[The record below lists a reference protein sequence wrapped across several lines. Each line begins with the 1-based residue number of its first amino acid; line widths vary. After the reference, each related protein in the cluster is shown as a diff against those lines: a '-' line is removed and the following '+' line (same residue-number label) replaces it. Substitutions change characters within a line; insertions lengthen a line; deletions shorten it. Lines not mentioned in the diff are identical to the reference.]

1 MLYDDVQHL
10 GFRGVRGDRFLT
22 YPNRAGSLETC
33 GFKQRF
39 WSLLGLRPKETCARG
54 RGTLPVGDMEENER
68 AVEDAG
74 PYKGLGESAPV
85 SGGASMRAAGDAGPY
100 GSESGAVSKFENIS
114 KRTDIST
121 SRAGA
126 TRGGITNN
134 IKNHEAS
141 QKPPLRSNGAAHYRA
156 ERGSG
161 SDKGSVSDSLYDD
174 VQHLGFRGVRGDR
187 FLTYPNRAGSLETC
201 GFKQRFWSLLGLRP
215 KETCARGRGTL
226 PVGDMEENERAVED
240 AGPYKGLGE
249 SAPVSGGAS
258 MRAAGDAGPYGSE
271 SGAVSKFENISK
283 RTDISTSRAGA
294 RSIPLKITGKEQ

>member
-1 MLYDDVQHL
+1 
-10 GFRGVRGDRFLT
+10 
-22 YPNRAGSLETC
+22 
-33 GFKQRF
+33 
-39 WSLLGLRPKETCARG
+39 
-54 RGTLPVGDMEENER
+54 
-68 AVEDAG
+68 
-74 PYKGLGESAPV
+74 
-85 SGGASMRAAGDAGPY
+85 MRAAGDAGPY

-126 TRGGITNN
+126 TRGGITNK

-161 SDKGSVSDSLYDD
+161 SDKRIVSDSLYDD

-215 KETCARGRGTL
+215 KVTRARGRGTL
-226 PVGDMEENERAVED
+226 PVGDMEEKRTGRRGRRPLQRVRRKCAGIWYLAVRRCGLPGTPAPTGARVGPSANLRTSANEQIY
-240 AGPYKGLGE
+240 P
-249 SAPVSGGAS
+249 
-258 MRAAGDAGPYGSE
+258 RAAPEREA
-271 SGAVSKFENISK
+271 F
-283 RTDISTSRAGA
+283 
-294 RSIPLKITGKEQ
+294 L

>member
-1 MLYDDVQHL
+1 
-10 GFRGVRGDRFLT
+10 
-22 YPNRAGSLETC
+22 
-33 GFKQRF
+33 
-39 WSLLGLRPKETCARG
+39 
-54 RGTLPVGDMEENER
+54 
-68 AVEDAG
+68 
-74 PYKGLGESAPV
+74 
-85 SGGASMRAAGDAGPY
+85 MRAAGDAGPY

-161 SDKGSVSDSLYDD
+161 SGKRIVSDSLYDD

-215 KETCARGRGTL
+215 KVTRARKRGVLPSKKMSGPSRTTPIPAKSISPSKKGSPRPWARDPCNHQSLSSLRTAINASVGTCTVPRFRIFFL
-226 PVGDMEENERAVED
+226 PSFCFSSSFFLRV
-240 AGPYKGLGE
+240 
-249 SAPVSGGAS
+249 
-258 MRAAGDAGPYGSE
+258 
-271 SGAVSKFENISK
+271 IS
-283 RTDISTSRAGA
+283 
-294 RSIPLKITGKEQ
+294 PP

>member
-1 MLYDDVQHL
+1 MGLFAAWSQGNKGKSKDHW
-10 GFRGVRGDRFLT
+10 FLAAFLHPFAAVGKRVSRRSAK
-22 YPNRAGSLETC
+22 YPFLWR
-33 GFKQRF
+33 K
-39 WSLLGLRPKETCARG
+39 
-54 RGTLPVGDMEENER
+54 NER

-114 KRTDIST
+114 KRTDTST
-121 SRAGA
+121 TRAGA

-161 SDKGSVSDSLYDD
+161 SDKRSVSDSLYDD

-215 KETCARGRGTL
+215 KVTRARKRGTF
-226 PVGDMEENERAVED
+226 PFRC
-240 AGPYKGLGE
+240 
-249 SAPVSGGAS
+249 
-258 MRAAGDAGPYGSE
+258 
-271 SGAVSKFENISK
+271 
-283 RTDISTSRAGA
+283 
-294 RSIPLKITGKEQ
+294 

>member
-1 MLYDDVQHL
+1 MKPAVSSSVFGHFWGCGQKCPAPEGAEL
-10 GFRGVRGDRFLT
+10 
-22 YPNRAGSLETC
+22 SLSVTWR
-33 GFKQRF
+33 K
-39 WSLLGLRPKETCARG
+39 
-54 RGTLPVGDMEENER
+54 NER

-74 PYKGLGESAPV
+74 SYKGLGESAPV
-85 SGGASMRAAGDAGPY
+85 SGGASMRAARDAGPY

-114 KRTDIST
+114 KRTDTST

-161 SDKGSVSDSLYDD
+161 SDKRSVSDSLYDD

-201 GFKQRFWSLLGLRP
+201 GFKQRFWPLLGLRP
-215 KETCARGRGTL
+215 KVTRARGRGTL
-226 PVGDMEENERAVED
+226 PVGDMEEKRTGRRGRRPLQRVRRKCAGIWRCVD
-240 AGPYKGLGE
+240 AGCRG
-249 SAPVSGGAS
+249 
-258 MRAAGDAGPYGSE
+258 R
-271 SGAVSKFENISK
+271 
-283 RTDISTSRAGA
+283 R
-294 RSIPLKITGKEQ
+294 PLRERERGRQQI

>member
-1 MLYDDVQHL
+1 MVTW
-10 GFRGVRGDRFLT
+10 R
-22 YPNRAGSLETC
+22 
-33 GFKQRF
+33 K
-39 WSLLGLRPKETCARG
+39 
-54 RGTLPVGDMEENER
+54 NER

-74 PYKGLGESAPV
+74 PY
-85 SGGASMRAAGDAGPY
+85 
-100 GSESGAVSKFENIS
+100 GSENGAVSKFENIS
-114 KRTDIST
+114 KRADTST

-161 SDKGSVSDSLYDD
+161 SDKRSVSDSLYDD

-201 GFKQRFWSLLGLRP
+201 GFKQRFGHFWGCGQKRPAPAGAELSLLVTWR
-215 KETCARGRGTL
+215 K
-226 PVGDMEENERAVED
+226 NERAVGD

-258 MRAAGDAGPYGSE
+258 MRAVGNAAPARGGRISTAQKTPSAPSAQRVSFTCTCVGLWVSAGPCRRGYPRPWERG
-271 SGAVSKFENISK
+271 
-283 RTDISTSRAGA
+283 TSW
-294 RSIPLKITGKEQ
+294 T

>member
-1 MLYDDVQHL
+1 MTW
-10 GFRGVRGDRFLT
+10 R
-22 YPNRAGSLETC
+22 
-33 GFKQRF
+33 K
-39 WSLLGLRPKETCARG
+39 
-54 RGTLPVGDMEENER
+54 NER
-68 AVEDAG
+68 AIEDAG

-121 SRAGA
+121 TRA
-126 TRGGITNN
+126 GITNN

-161 SDKGSVSDSLYDD
+161 SDKGIVSDSLYDE

-201 GFKQRFWSLLGLRP
+201 GFKQRFWSLLGLWP
-215 KETCARGRGTL
+215 KVTRARGRGTL
-226 PVGDMEENERAVED
+226 PAEKRKEKTDRRVRRPPQNAHAQKNVPQFHTR
-240 AGPYKGLGE
+240 LHQ
-249 SAPVSGGAS
+249 GGQLC
-258 MRAAGDAGPYGSE
+258 P
-271 SGAVSKFENISK
+271 
-283 RTDISTSRAGA
+283 
-294 RSIPLKITGKEQ
+294 